1 MATATY
7 HLTRVFTLEILDD
20 YRRLYSERK
29 QDVIDKV
36 LIVGLTA
43 LGISLATCILFA
55 KVIWAVPLVVI
66 LAAGTSFTLLTNPEY
81 WAKQAKKGVFSQ

>member
-1 MATATY
+1 MNAITY

-20 YRRLYSERK
+20 YRRLSSERK

-43 LGISLATCILFA
+43 LGISLAAGMLFA
-55 KVIWAVPLVVI
+55 KVIWGIPLIVI

-81 WAKQAKKGVFSQ
+81 LAKQARKGLSSQ